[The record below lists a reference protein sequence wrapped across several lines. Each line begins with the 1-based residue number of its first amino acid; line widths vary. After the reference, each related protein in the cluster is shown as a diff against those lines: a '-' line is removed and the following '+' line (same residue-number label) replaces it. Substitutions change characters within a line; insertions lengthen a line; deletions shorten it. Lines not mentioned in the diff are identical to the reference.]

1 MIIINNIIIILKGFV
16 FGLANIIP
24 GVSGGTIA
32 VVLGIYERMIDILS
46 NLKVKFKEN
55 IKFIIFLF
63 IGMIISIGLCSNII
77 SYCLNKFP
85 FATVLFF
92 LGLIMGG
99 IKPIFKK
106 IKGKINFK
114 GIMIFLVA
122 FISILAVMYVIPK
135 SDSKSLGV
143 LNLSHI
149 IILFIMGL
157 MGAMSITLPGI
168 SSSVILMLIGYYEP
182 VINAVG
188 QLAKLENTMHNLLIL
203 LIFVGGTIIGVLTI
217 SKLVKKILIKYEV
230 YAYIGIIGFIFAS
243 SISLF
248 ITVLTGPHGTYQL
261 IIGIILLIIGFYLS
275 KILSA
280 KE

>member
-77 SYCLNKFP
+77 SYCL

-122 FISILAVMYVIPK
+122 FISILAIMYVIPK
-135 SDSKSLGV
+135 SDSKSLEV

-261 IIGIILLIIGFYLS
+261 IIGIISLIIGFYLS